1 MTLTYE
7 KAQAEDIPRIYDLCK
22 QLIDQ
27 YENTAQIAYEK
38 VLAWVGRKL
47 EAQIDQYTAV
57 FANGQKAGYYHF
69 FRNEDG
75 QMELDDLYIFPDL
88 QEKGIGTA
96 VVKKCLAEASEP
108 VILYVFIRN
117 TGAVQ
122 LYERL
127 GFQVTETVGNT
138 RYIMTHP

>member
-1 MTLTYE
+1 MTLTYK

-38 VLAWVGRKL
+38 VLAWVRRKL

-88 QEKGIGTA
+88 QKKGIGTA

>member
-7 KAQAEDIPRIYDLCK
+7 KAQAEDISRIYDLCK

-57 FANGQKAGYYHF
+57 FADGQKAGYYHF

-88 QEKGIGTA
+88 QKKGVGTA